1 LETFNEL
8 HGVKD
13 GIGNTVF
20 PKIDEF
26 SIAEFTAILKT
37 TKVHSQYYLQAE
49 IFRAIVNRAIEVSK
63 KIAVFNFPEFEKLFF
78 RKPTDGKNAFTYFDE
93 IIKEKTDAGAISTAE
108 KYELAKKSYIKFL
121 KYSGLNPEKL
131 DIYSINKKF
140 LEQYES
146 YCTFIQ
152 KMSVATIGIY
162 LRNLR
167 AVYRIAIEAK
177 EITMDYYPFGIG
189 EGKYQIPTSDKVNKS
204 LDENEVRLLWG
215 AEPENDLQA
224 KAKDFWFFSYFTYGM
239 NVRDIC
245 ELKHTSVEGK
255 NIFYVRAKTKNT
267 KKKKVIK
274 QVPVTKS
281 IAEIIKRQKDKDSD
295 YLFGII
301 DSKDNP
307 KAVHEK
313 IRNFNK
319 FINKH
324 FREFAISAGI
334 DEIIAS
340 KFGTYH
346 ARHSFATIAVRK
358 GNSMELISEILHDGN
373 IRTTQSYLN
382 SFPKETFQELSKEL
396 EIIL

>member
-1 LETFNEL
+1 
-8 HGVKD
+8 
-13 GIGNTVF
+13 
-20 PKIDEF
+20 
-26 SIAEFTAILKT
+26 
-37 TKVHSQYYLQAE
+37 
-49 IFRAIVNRAIEVSK
+49 
-63 KIAVFNFPEFEKLFF
+63 
-78 RKPTDGKNAFTYFDE
+78 
-93 IIKEKTDAGAISTAE
+93 
-108 KYELAKKSYIKFL
+108 
-121 KYSGLNPEKL
+121 
-131 DIYSINKKF
+131 
-140 LEQYES
+140 
-146 YCTFIQ
+146 
-152 KMSVATIGIY
+152 
-162 LRNLR
+162 
-167 AVYRIAIEAK
+167 
-177 EITMDYYPFGIG
+177 
-189 EGKYQIPTSDKVNKS
+189 
-204 LDENEVRLLWG
+204 
-215 AEPENDLQA
+215 
-224 KAKDFWFFSYFTYGM
+224 M